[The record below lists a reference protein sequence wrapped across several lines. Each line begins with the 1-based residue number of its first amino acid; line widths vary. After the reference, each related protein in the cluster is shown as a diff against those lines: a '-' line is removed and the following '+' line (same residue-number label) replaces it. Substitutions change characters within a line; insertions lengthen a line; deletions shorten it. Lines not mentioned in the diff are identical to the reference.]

1 MTEYLSKQAIRAR
14 EYAGR
19 TDLTEVILADAVEK
33 VGEGAFSR
41 CTALARVTVG
51 RGVREIGPEA
61 FTNLPANAGFVW
73 LSRTLYRSP
82 FMRILPPFSRVGWI
96 AAPYAPFAGR
106 PFEEQLVLALGF
118 LLCPELEELYPE
130 EKRSACRD
138 FLFAE
143 LRKDPSARREA
154 LEMLDE
160 RAEEKRS
167 GRPMKDPPAY
177 DWSLAWLRRGG
188 DGVGE

>member
-143 LRKDPSARREA
+143 LRKDPSRTGEKDCTAQVIRS
-154 LEMLDE
+154 LWE
-160 RAEEKRS
+160 RWPDICWVRFLIVCLMA
-167 GRPMKDPPAY
+167 
-177 DWSLAWLRRGG
+177 
-188 DGVGE
+188 